1 MAALTNKAP
10 FTEIGTIARSHGLKG
25 ELKIQFE
32 SNSPELVQQ
41 LEMVYLQNSR
51 GDYFPCRI
59 KQVRTEG
66 KENRISFFV
75 HFEHIADRNA
85 AEALRGKLVFIET
98 DKADAFFEEEVFEAN
113 YLDFEVV
120 DENDQHKGL
129 VIDEIDNGA
138 QLVIVVAT
146 TSGSL
151 MIPVVD
157 QFVDEIDEENLRIRC
172 MNLDLLEG

>member
-1 MAALTNKAP
+1 MAALTSKAP

-25 ELKIQFE
+25 ELKIQFD
-32 SNSPELVQQ
+32 SNSPEVVQQ

-59 KQVRTEG
+59 KQLRTEG
-66 KENRISFFV
+66 KGDRISFFV

-85 AEALRGKLVFIET
+85 AEALRGKLLFIET
-98 DKADAFFEEEVFEAN
+98 DKADAFFEEEIEEDSFN
-113 YLDFEVV
+113 DFEVV
-120 DENDQHKGL
+120 DENNQHKGL

-138 QLVIVVAT
+138 QLVLVVAT

-151 MIPVVD
+151 MIPMVD
-157 QFVDEIDEENLRIRC
+157 QFIEEVDEAELRIRC
-172 MNLDLLEG
+172 KNLDLLEG